1 MKYKLYLYIILKLI
15 YVSIKEHLEI
25 IENLSLKIAVKEKK
39 GLKKALEIS
48 KELYDANPVDENS
61 INKYA
66 RTIQNEIVDYHY
78 IRKETTKTK
87 ENIKKYNSKKM
98 KQLLPENFLDS
109 FYCIYLPILY
119 IKDKLII
126 TVKREKI
133 EEQFNELLKL
143 SEAHSMYIEKN
154 YIEKFYEEAKVE

>member
-1 MKYKLYLYIILKLI
+1 
-15 YVSIKEHLEI
+15 
-25 IENLSLKIAVKEKK
+25 
-39 GLKKALEIS
+39 
-48 KELYDANPVDENS
+48 
-61 INKYA
+61 
-66 RTIQNEIVDYHY
+66 
-78 IRKETTKTK
+78 
-87 ENIKKYNSKKM
+87 M